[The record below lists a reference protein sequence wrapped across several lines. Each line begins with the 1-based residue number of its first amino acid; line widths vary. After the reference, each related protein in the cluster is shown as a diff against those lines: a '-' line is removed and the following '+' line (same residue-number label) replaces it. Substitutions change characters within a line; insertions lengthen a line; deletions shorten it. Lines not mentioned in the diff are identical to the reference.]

1 MDARR
6 EYTLA
11 LSGLA
16 GGGALALAVAQATWV
31 EATSAEVSYD
41 TAFPGSEVAPGLVAC
56 ALVAM
61 AGAVGVV
68 ATRGIGR
75 RLVGGILALVGLVVA
90 ALALHV
96 LVSPAQVV
104 RHPLGLVTGGEAT
117 ARVVGVSW
125 GWCLLALLGG
135 LAVLAGGVLTVARG
149 SRWSVMAA
157 RYDTP
162 AGRRRAAAPD
172 AWTQI
177 DRGEDPTLDPPATMT
192 EDAGQDPPPGGAR
205 DG

>member
-11 LSGLA
+11 LVGLA
-16 GGGALALAVAQATWV
+16 GGGALVLAVAQATWV
-31 EATSAEVSYD
+31 EATNAEVTYD
-41 TAFPGSEVAPGLVAC
+41 TAFRGSEVATGLVAC
-56 ALVAM
+56 ALVAV
-61 AGAVGVV
+61 AGAVGVI
-68 ATRGIGR
+68 AARGVVR

-90 ALALHV
+90 ALAVHV
-96 LVSPAQVV
+96 LVSPEQAV
-104 RHPLGLVTGGEAT
+104 RHPLGLVTGGDAT
-117 ARVVGVSW
+117 PRVVGVSW
-125 GWCLLALLGG
+125 WWCLLALLGG
-135 LAVLAGGVLTVARG
+135 LAILAGGLLTVVRG
-149 SRWSVMAA
+149 RRWSVLAD

-162 AGRRRAAAPD
+162 AGRRRVAAPD